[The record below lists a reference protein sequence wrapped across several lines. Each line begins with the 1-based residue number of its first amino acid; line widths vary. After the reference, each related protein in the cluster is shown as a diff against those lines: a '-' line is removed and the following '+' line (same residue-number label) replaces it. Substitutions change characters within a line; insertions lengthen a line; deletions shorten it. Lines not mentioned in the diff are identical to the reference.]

1 MFPAHLPAAHQ
12 GDTPMNLKLGDN
24 LFERNHSKAALC
36 DVLKEVTGY
45 RKSDSWADLRVL
57 WVILST
63 PREGYNKLM
72 SL

>member
-1 MFPAHLPAAHQ
+1 
-12 GDTPMNLKLGDN
+12 MNQKLGDS
-24 LFERNHSKAALC
+24 LFEGHHSKAALY

-45 RKSDSWADLRVL
+45 RKGDSQADLRVL

-63 PREGYNKLM
+63 LREGYNELM

>member
-1 MFPAHLPAAHQ
+1 
-12 GDTPMNLKLGDN
+12 MNLKLGDN
-24 LFERNHSKAALC
+24 LFERHHSKAALC

-45 RKSDSWADLRVL
+45 RKGDSQADLRGL

-63 PREGYNKLM
+63 LREGYNKLM